1 MLIPPLN
8 DSSETWAPLEN
19 DGDVIE
25 ELWNEGGSLKVLI
38 HGFNGI
44 VGRDPTWV
52 MQSMFVIGRG
62 NFLKFIRRF
71 IDCLNPAIKIILI

>member
-1 MLIPPLN
+1 M
-8 DSSETWAPLEN
+8 EN

-25 ELWNEGGSLKVLI
+25 ELWNEGGALKVLI

-44 VGRDPTWV
+44 VGRDPSWV

-62 NFLKFIRRF
+62 TFLKFTKRL
-71 IDCLNPAIKIILI
+71 IDLKNIVLSK